1 MSLPR
6 IRGHGVG
13 RILGSIVLISA
24 AFGMRQPS
32 TLAAGTQ
39 GTSGETLS
47 VYTCCGSLSGF
58 SGRQAGELGS
68 VRSIYGDVLST
79 HFPGLLWRETP
90 FSSQDALL
98 ADLAAAVRT
107 GTPPDL
113 VFIQGGAVGYAVLRG
128 LAQPLD
134 SYFARAAVTGSTFL
148 PGMARWA
155 HFGGHWWAI
164 PAVSGPMGGQHI
176 FLPAVLTPL
185 GYDARTLRTFEDYYR
200 MSEKAVR
207 FDSAGTL
214 TRIGYWPGT
223 DSWETIGTLMCP
235 PGHGL
240 YGPGDQPTATDPC
253 NAAYLRYL
261 ARLVTLYGGYR
272 KLQSFVAGDPDF
284 LSGKPASYLADGKAV
299 IPSSAIAYWNLSAL
313 DTSDFGRP
321 GGLAYGLTTMPVTVH
336 GTLAEAANYPST
348 QQELIIPRGA
358 LHPELAFAAS
368 TLMYWDNSVLLG
380 RAAVSGSPIR
390 KDQHRWLDQVF
401 AGEAAARKQAG
412 LPGNPIAALAGVQLQ
427 PTLALLSTASNPINP
442 VDPYYQRQL
451 AAATTLVLSGLE
463 TPEAALQGVQQRV
476 LAEQV
481 RLKAAYGDWRW

>member
-1 MSLPR
+1 M
-6 IRGHGVG
+6 RGHEIVGHTAG
-13 RILGSIVLISA
+13 RILASVVLIA
-24 AFGMRQPS
+24 AACGMRQPS
-32 TLAAGTQ
+32 THAARTQ
-39 GTSGETLS
+39 STDAKTLS

-58 SGRQAGELGS
+58 GGSQAGALSS
-68 VRSIYGDVLST
+68 VRSIYGDVLSA
-79 HFPGLLWRETP
+79 HFPGLQWRETP
-90 FSSQDALL
+90 FSSQGRLMAQL
-98 ADLAAAVRT
+98 ASAVR
-107 GTPPDL
+107 GGSPPDL
-113 VFIQGGAVGYAVLRG
+113 VFIQGGEIGYAVLRG

-134 SYFARAAVTGSTFL
+134 SYFARAAVRDSTFL

-185 GYDARTLRTFEDYYR
+185 GYDARTLLTFEDYYR

-207 FDSAGTL
+207 FDAAGNL

-240 YGPGDQPTATDPC
+240 YGSGDQPTATDPC

-261 ARLVTLYGGYR
+261 ARLADLYGGYR
-272 KLQSFVAGDPDF
+272 KLQAFVARDPDF
-284 LSGKPASYLADGKAV
+284 LSGKPTAYLADGKAV
-299 IPSSAIAYWNLSAL
+299 IPSSAVAYWNLSAL
-313 DTSDFGRP
+313 DTSDFGHP

-336 GTLAEAANYPST
+336 GTLAEAANYPTT

-358 LHPELAFAAS
+358 AHPDLAFAAS

-390 KDQHRWLDQVF
+390 KDQHRWLNQVF
-401 AGEAAARKQAG
+401 AGEATARTLAG
-412 LPGNPIAALAGVQLQ
+412 LPGNPIAALQGVRLQ

-442 VDPYYQRQL
+442 VDPYYQQQL
-451 AAATTLVLSGLE
+451 ATATALVLSGLQ
-463 TPEAALQGVQQRV
+463 TPELALAGVQRRV
-476 LAEQV
+476 LAEQT
-481 RLKAAYGDWRW
+481 RLKTAYGDWRW